1 MENITL
7 EQVDKVRERCN
18 VSYSEAKEALEVSN
32 GDVLE
37 AIIYIENNKEKYK
50 KEGQEENSDYKCNTI
65 SIEELKNLIKSLIEK
80 GNVTRIKIKKDEKE
94 ILDIPVNAGIAASV
108 VAITIPPI
116 LAAAVIAAIAT
127 QITIEITREDGT
139 VEVVNKYV
147 TKMAADVKNKATD
160 FADVVKN
167 KVNEVKNEKNN
178 AKDYDKNNIF
188 TGGETIYTY
197 TVDFEEKKDTSD
209 NAVSNNKEEKNNSD
223 EN

>member
-1 MENITL
+1 MTNITL
-7 EQVDKVRERCN
+7 EQVDKVRERCD
-18 VSYSEAKEALEVSN
+18 VSYAEAKEALEISN

-37 AIIYIENNKEKYK
+37 AIIYIEQNQQKEN
-50 KEGQEENSDYKCNTI
+50 ENEKDENFNSKFNTV
-65 SIEELKNLIKSLIEK
+65 SIDELKILIKSIIEK

-127 QITIEITREDGT
+127 QITIEITREDGS

-147 TKMAADVKNKATD
+147 TKVANEVKDRAVD
-160 FADVVKN
+160 LADVVKN
-167 KVNEVKNEKNN
+167 KVNEVKTEIKPS
-178 AKDYDKNNIF
+178 KDQNISNTF
-188 TGGETIYTY
+188 TSGETIYTY
-197 TVDFEEKKDTSD
+197 TVDFDK
-209 NAVSNNKEEKNNSD
+209 EKNNSE

>member
-7 EQVDKVRERCN
+7 EQVDKVRERCD
-18 VSYSEAKEALEVSN
+18 VSYAEAKEALEISN

-37 AIIYIENNKEKYK
+37 AIIYIEQNQQKDS
-50 KEGQEENSDYKCNTI
+50 ENDKDYNFDSKFNTV
-65 SIEELKNLIKSLIEK
+65 SIDELKNLIKSIIEK

-127 QITIEITREDGT
+127 QISIEITREDGS

-147 TKMAADVKNKATD
+147 TKVANEVKDKAVD
-160 FADVVKN
+160 LADVVKN
-167 KVNEVKNEKNN
+167 KVNEVKTEIKPS
-178 AKDYDKNNIF
+178 KDQNISSTF
-188 TGGETIYTY
+188 NSGETIYTY
-197 TVDFEEKKDTSD
+197 TVDFDKD
-209 NAVSNNKEEKNNSD
+209 EKNNSE